1 MYWKTFL
8 INQRN
13 GCGSEEILADSPEEA
28 CEIYRSWLTPEEGD
42 YQMNAIL
49 VSETPAEKVF
59 SITESQYANM
69 DENYGGYCTSC
80 GEEAYGLEPD
90 ACKCV
95 CESCGQPAVYGVEE
109 LLIMGLVDFDAI

>member
-28 CEIYRSWLTPEEGD
+28 CAIYRSWLTPEEGD

-49 VSETPAEKVF
+49 VTPAKKVF
-59 SITESQYANM
+59 SITESQYAEM
-69 DENYGGYCTSC
+69 AENYGGYCTSC
-80 GEEAYGLEPD
+80 GEEAYGVEPD